1 MERKQLQRS
10 NSKMER
16 WRVAA
21 RKVLFSLHDE
31 QLPSGRLGRDAAP
44 SRVGTGWRWGRWWR
58 PYMVGRRAAAHPSRP
73 VHRSVVGHWRLTFAH
88 WPPPLQP
95 LALVPPGSFTS
106 PCPGHGVCLHE
117 CRNWAGPGRDRR
129 CSSVVTRA
137 PSSRGGVLQL
147 MTALCRVCVCVR
159 RAGRGGRRLSMF

>member
-44 SRVGTGWRWGRWWR
+44 SRDGTRRDGGGGGGGDRIWSGDGRPPIRHDLSTDLWSVTGGSLS
-58 PYMVGRRAAAHPSRP
+58 PTGRR
-73 VHRSVVGHWRLTFAH
+73 
-88 WPPPLQP
+88 
-95 LALVPPGSFTS
+95 
-106 PCPGHGVCLHE
+106 
-117 CRNWAGPGRDRR
+117 
-129 CSSVVTRA
+129 
-137 PSSRGGVLQL
+137 PSSP
-147 MTALCRVCVCVR
+147 
-159 RAGRGGRRLSMF
+159 